1 MALTTV
7 PASLSAT
14 ALTLTTA
21 AQPNITSVGTLTGL
35 TVSGNIAGTLTTAAQ
50 TNITSLG
57 TLSSL
62 TVTGTSTLGV
72 VDASS
77 FTDVITNTIY
87 TASGNLDIDTVLTGR
102 DVTFTQGSTALMTIK
117 GDASGTTVAGN
128 VGVKVPSLLAFRT
141 NSNEGAIQIGKR
153 GVIFA
158 DTGITTH
165 LGNNTYITSAN
176 QRVAIENDYGSF
188 YEQYQGKHTFYTTT
202 QAETANSL
210 QTFTTTLQ
218 MLQNGNVGIGESNPQ
233 QQLVVK
239 NGTGDSQIKIQ
250 SGASNDA
257 YLSFNNGTTLKHY
270 FKQDNTGLFEL
281 YYYNGSTGV
290 PRIVVKTDGNVGIG
304 SNNPGANL
312 VVQRTTQGINQ
323 YIYNTSSNQAYINFG
338 NSTTGVYPQD
348 FSSAGGL
355 LVGVDSD
362 ETTIVW
368 NGTASDLRFGTSG
381 LGRATIKSNGHFH
394 FFHDI
399 EHNPNSVSGHRY
411 IKLNRTSGYDGH
423 LVFYQSMTPQ
433 WQQITDSSHHM
444 NFYSYQSGAGF
455 QIRFEAGG
463 DLNVLDGNLKVANG
477 HGVDFSAT
485 TEASGTSLS
494 TGAEVL
500 DDYEEGF
507 WQPRP
512 IGSVSGTSDYYV
524 ASQQLGSYIKIGN
537 LVHLTWYLSVNDS
550 SPTGYIQIA
559 NLPFAASGGGTS
571 NNRITTGSC
580 MWDGLP
586 LVSGKNV
593 IIPYMSHGAAYMQ
606 FYQSG
611 DNTGWVQTPVDTT
624 WSMIGGITYR
634 TT

>member
-218 MLQNGNVGIGESNPQ
+218 MLQNGNVGIGS
-233 QQLVVK
+233 
-239 NGTGDSQIKIQ
+239 D
-250 SGASNDA
+250 
-257 YLSFNNGTTLKHY
+257 
-270 FKQDNTGLFEL
+270 
-281 YYYNGSTGV
+281 
-290 PRIVVKTDGNVGIG
+290 
-304 SNNPGANL
+304 NPGANL
-312 VVQRTTQGINQ
+312 VVQRTSQGINQ

-399 EHNPNSVSGHRY
+399 ELNPTSLSGHRY